1 MYVYICRGN
10 LNVGNNNMWR
20 ILDGDR
26 YLNNDM
32 IDLVSNRYII
42 EEKRNFL
49 GNNLGYQG
57 YNVVKL
63 VCCQY
68 CDQILLS
75 LFGKQ
80 KNFMLINV
88 WD

>member
-1 MYVYICRGN
+1 
-10 LNVGNNNMWR
+10 MWR

-49 GNNLGYQG
+49 GNNLGYRE
-57 YNVVKL
+57 YNVAKL
-63 VCCQY
+63 VCCHY
-68 CDQILLS
+68 YDQILLS

-80 KNFMLINV
+80 KIL
-88 WD
+88 